1 MKKEILIMANKI
13 IKFNTKVINNNN
25 VYLKVSDVAK
35 VFNMKMADFKQ
46 SHSDIIEKIPSC
58 GDCILETEFN
68 KLLSEDSSAMKNQGQ
83 LEITKVESLR
93 AKTDSV
99 ISFQP
104 FKMLLGRSMLQQLA
118 DMKGCKSIEE
128 YITTYELPEE
138 MNKELKELMQN
149 SERNTGYIK
158 MVDYTFHKTDEFD
171 IEKIRSFGLDVQVL
185 TSIKCDGRM
194 NLDVFVVGKGIF
206 YGITNYGDYEQWD
219 NLYTNSN
226 GDLILPYCDF
236 DSNSPEEIEINLSQS
251 GIDRNF
257 QEHTVIENML
267 WCIENLKVTE
277 IENYEYDVIGCNLD
291 TIQFSVPIELLIKM
305 IRPDEVRTIYVDK
318 IVDLE
323 YGGYL
328 TDVKDMKVFA
338 EI

>member
-1 MKKEILIMANKI
+1 MANKI
-13 IKFNTKVINNNN
+13 IKFNTKVIHNNN

-35 VFNMKMADFKQ
+35 VFNMKVVDFKQ
-46 SHSDIIEKIPSC
+46 SHSECIEKIPSC

-68 KLLSEDSSAMKNQGQ
+68 KLLSYDCTAMKNQGQ

-138 MNKELKELMQN
+138 MNKALRELKQK

-185 TSIKCDGRM
+185 TAIMC
-194 NLDVFVVGKGIF
+194 VGKGIF
-206 YGITNYGDYEQWD
+206 YRVTNYGDYEQWY
-219 NLYTNSN
+219 NSYTDSK
-226 GDLILPYCDF
+226 GDLILPYYDF
-236 DSNSPEEIEINLSQS
+236 DSNSPEEIEINLSRS
-251 GIDRNF
+251 GIDRDF
-257 QEHTVIENML
+257 REHTVIENML
-267 WCIENLKVTE
+267 WCIENLPVTE
-277 IENYEYDVIGCNLD
+277 IEDYEYDVIGCNLD
-291 TIQFSVPIELLIKM
+291 TIKFSVSIELLIKM
-305 IRPDEVRTIYVDK
+305 IRPDAVSTLFVDK
-318 IVDLE
+318 VVYIDNE
-323 YGGYL
+323 CYL
-328 TDVKDMKVFA
+328 TDVKDMKVFS
-338 EI
+338 E

>member
-1 MKKEILIMANKI
+1 MANKI
-13 IKFNTKVINNNN
+13 IKFNTKVIHNNN

-68 KLLSEDSSAMKNQGQ
+68 KQLSYDSTAMEKQGQ
-83 LEITKVESLR
+83 LEMTKIESLR
-93 AKTDSV
+93 VKTDSV

-171 IEKIRSFGLDVQVL
+171 IEKIRSFGLDVQVI
-185 TSIKCDGRM
+185 TSIKYDGRM
-194 NLDVFVVGKGIF
+194 NLDAFVVGKGIF
-206 YGITNYGDYEQWD
+206 YRITNYGDYEQWD
-219 NLYTNSN
+219 NLYTDSK
-226 GDLILPYCDF
+226 GDLILPYYDF
-236 DSNSPEEIEINLSQS
+236 DSNSPEEIEF
-251 GIDRNF
+251 R
-257 QEHTVIENML
+257 EHTVIENML
-267 WCIENLKVTE
+267 WCIENLPVTE
-277 IENYEYDVIGCNLD
+277 IEDYEYDVIGCNLD
-291 TIQFSVPIELLIKM
+291 TIKFSVSIELLIKM
-305 IRPDEVRTIYVDK
+305 IRPDAVSTLFVDK
-318 IVDLE
+318 VVYIDNE
-323 YGGYL
+323 CYL
-328 TDVKDMKVFA
+328 TDVKDMKVFS
-338 EI
+338 E